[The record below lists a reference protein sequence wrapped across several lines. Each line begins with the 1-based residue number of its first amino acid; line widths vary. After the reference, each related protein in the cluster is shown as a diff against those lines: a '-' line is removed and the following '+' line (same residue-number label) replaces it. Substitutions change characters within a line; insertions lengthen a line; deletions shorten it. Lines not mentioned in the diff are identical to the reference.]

1 MSTVDQ
7 GTAQPTTARH
17 AERVQPNVVT
27 SETIAAMYSGASP
40 KAEPPK
46 EEPKGDAPGAEPGAD
61 GDKGEKRAKKPF
73 SERISEVVTQRR
85 EAETRAER
93 AERER
98 DELRARLDA
107 MSAQAAPV
115 KETPRPDRA
124 KFANDE
130 EYIEAVAEWK
140 ADERLAKR
148 EREQAEAK
156 AKAEREQLTTNWQ
169 KAQERAKAE
178 IDDYEAVIK
187 ASDVQLPGHLHQAIL
202 ESDVGPHLAYYFA
215 KHPDE
220 AKRFAGMSATTAL
233 RQLGKLEDRLAD
245 ESDDEPAPKASP
257 APAVEKSKAPAPI
270 TPVKDG
276 RAVDPGPANSFDEYR
291 ARRRA
296 ERKG

>member
-1 MSTVDQ
+1 MPPEQDNS
-7 GTAQPTTARH
+7 TTARH

-27 SETIAAMYSGASP
+27 SETIAAMYSGAPP
-40 KAEPPK
+40 KAEPSK
-46 EEPKGDAPGAEPGAD
+46 EEPKGDAPGAQSGAD
-61 GDKGEKRAKKPF
+61 GDKGEKRARKPF

-115 KETPRPDRA
+115 KEEPRPIRD
-124 KFANDE
+124 KFQNEDD
-130 EYIEAVAEWK
+130 YLDAVADWK
-140 ADERLAKR
+140 ADQKIAKR
-148 EREQAEAK
+148 EREQEEAR
-156 AKAEREQLTTNWQ
+156 AAAEREQLVKRWQ

-178 IDDYEAVIK
+178 IEDYETVIK

-202 ESDVGPHLAYYFA
+202 ESDIGPHLAYYFA

-220 AKRFAGMSATTAL
+220 AKRFEGMSATTAL

-245 ESDDEPAPKASP
+245 DTADEPPRKAAASS
-257 APAVEKSKAPAPI
+257 PAVETSKAPAPV

-276 RAVDPGPANSFDEYR
+276 RAVDPGPAGSFEEYR
-291 ARRRA
+291 ARRQA
-296 ERKG
+296 EKKR

>member
-1 MSTVDQ
+1 
-7 GTAQPTTARH
+7 
-17 AERVQPNVVT
+17 VT

-40 KAEPPK
+40 TAEPPK
-46 EEPKGDAPGAEPGAD
+46 EEPKADPTDETHAD
-61 GDKGEKRAKKPF
+61 GEKGEKRTKKPI
-73 SERISEVVTQRR
+73 SERMSELVSQRKA
-85 EAETRAER
+85 AETEAQQ
-93 AERER
+93 AKRESA
-98 DELRARLDA
+98 ELRARLDA

-115 KETPRPDRA
+115 KEEPRPDRS
-124 KFANDE
+124 KFASDE

-140 ADERLAKR
+140 ADQRLAKR

-156 AKAEREQLTTNWQ
+156 AKAEREQLATNWQ

-245 ESDDEPAPKASP
+245 DSDDEPAPKASP
-257 APAVEKSKAPAPI
+257 TPAVEKSKAPAPI

>member
-1 MSTVDQ
+1 MSTEQ
-7 GTAQPTTARH
+7 QNPATARH

-27 SETIAAMYSGASP
+27 SETIAAIYSGAP
-40 KAEPPK
+40 PQAEPPK
-46 EEPKGDAPGAEPGAD
+46 EEPKGDAPGAQPGAE
-61 GDKGEKRAKKPF
+61 GDKGEKRAKKPI
-73 SERISEVVTQRR
+73 SERMSELANKRR
-85 EAETRAER
+85 EAETRAEQ
-93 AERER
+93 AEREAA
-98 DELRARLDA
+98 ELRARLDA
-107 MSAQAAPV
+107 MSARAEPV
-115 KETPRPDRA
+115 KEEPRPDRA

-140 ADERLAKR
+140 ADQRLAKR
-148 EREQAEAK
+148 ERDQAEAQ
-156 AKAEREQLTTNWQ
+156 AKKEREQLAQRWQ
-169 KAQERAKAE
+169 TAQERAKAE
-178 IDDYEAVIK
+178 IDDYETVIK

-220 AKRFAGMSATTAL
+220 AKRFTSMSATTAL
-233 RQLGKLEDRLAD
+233 RQLGKLEDRLAED
-245 ESDDEPAPKASP
+245 ADDEPAPKAAP

-276 RAVDPGPANSFDEYR
+276 RAIDPGPANSFDEYR

>member
-1 MSTVDQ
+1 
-7 GTAQPTTARH
+7 
-17 AERVQPNVVT
+17 VT
-27 SETIAAMYSGASP
+27 SETIAAMYSGAPP
-40 KAEPPK
+40 KSEPPK
-46 EEPKGDAPGAEPGAD
+46 DEPKDAPKDEIHGD
-61 GDKGEKRAKKPF
+61 GDKGEKRKKPI
-73 SERISEVVTQRR
+73 SERMSELVSQRKA
-85 EAETRAER
+85 AETEAQQ
-93 AERER
+93 AKRESA
-98 DELRARLDA
+98 ELRARLEA

-115 KETPRPDRA
+115 KEEPRPDRS

-140 ADERLAKR
+140 ADQRLAKR

-156 AKAEREQLTTNWQ
+156 AKAEREQLATNWQ

-245 ESDDEPAPKASP
+245 DSDDEPAPKASP

>member
-1 MSTVDQ
+1 MSTEQDNS
-7 GTAQPTTARH
+7 TTARQ

-27 SETIAAMYSGASP
+27 SETIAAMYSGAP
-40 KAEPPK
+40 PTAEPPK
-46 EEPKGDAPGAEPGAD
+46 DEPKDAPKDEIHGD
-61 GDKGEKRAKKPF
+61 GDKGEKRKKPI
-73 SERISEVVTQRR
+73 SERMSELVSQRKA
-85 EAETRAER
+85 AETEAQQ
-93 AERER
+93 AKRESA
-98 DELRARLDA
+98 ELRARLEA

-115 KETPRPDRA
+115 KEEPRPDRS

-140 ADERLAKR
+140 ADQRLAKR

-156 AKAEREQLTTNWQ
+156 AKAEREQLATNWQ

-220 AKRFAGMSATTAL
+220 AKRFADMSATTAL

-245 ESDDEPAPKASP
+245 DSDDEPAPKASP
-257 APAVEKSKAPAPI
+257 TPAVEKSKAPAPI